1 MHILQAAV
9 ISVLL
14 SMSYSF
20 LATFRRQFSFLPRPC
35 SISLHPDPCF
45 ALACLPPCYM
55 LGRWQLLPAYAGS
68 VALVIG
74 LWSVGVALILL
85 AIALLITAP
94 LPVIRGL
101 LGKYS
106 VGVVDFE
113 AEVDGAKVIGRWLY
127 PSQPHQSSALYVA
140 LPRAGLTAAFV
151 GTATP
156 PALRR
161 FLPRWVLSHW
171 NCVAIPAKRGAAL
184 AKSCESM
191 PVVLFSHG
199 LTGALSVPPL
209 AARGASPHSHAVAHT
224 GTREVSQSLG
234 LTLAAA
240 GALVCS
246 ALCLAKRKTG

>member
-1 MHILQAAV
+1 M
-9 ISVLL
+9 
-14 SMSYSF
+14 
-20 LATFRRQFSFLPRPC
+20 
-35 SISLHPDPCF
+35 
-45 ALACLPPCYM
+45 
-55 LGRWQLLPAYAGS
+55 RWQLLPAYAGS

-74 LWSVGVALILL
+74 LWSVGVALIFL

-199 LTGALSVPPL
+199 LTGALSVPPPSLHAAPRHTATPWRTQAL
-209 AARGASPHSHAVAHT
+209 ARCRSRSASRLRQRAPWCAPPCA
-224 GTREVSQSLG
+224 SQKGRLWIIMS
-234 LTLAAA
+234 T
-240 GALVCS
+240 VN
-246 ALCLAKRKTG
+246 

>member
-1 MHILQAAV
+1 
-9 ISVLL
+9 
-14 SMSYSF
+14 
-20 LATFRRQFSFLPRPC
+20 
-35 SISLHPDPCF
+35 
-45 ALACLPPCYM
+45 M

-68 VALVIG
+68 VAIVIG
-74 LWSVGVALILL
+74 WWSVGVALILL
-85 AIALLITAP
+85 AIVLLITAP

-161 FLPRWVLSHW
+161 FLPRWILSHW
-171 NCVAIPAKRGAAL
+171 NCVAIPARRGAAL

-199 LTGALSVPPL
+199 LTGALSVPSLHAAPRHTATPRSPL
-209 AARGASPHSHAVAHT
+209 LMHRHSRGVAVARPHAC
-224 GTREVSQSLG
+224 GSERPGVLRP
-234 LTLAAA
+234 
-240 GALVCS
+240 VP
-246 ALCLAKRKTG
+246 RKKENWIIMSTVN